1 MPLPVTNTRPPAPE
15 QSPNRASELHALKSQ
30 SFAAWLLVSVFEW
43 LARSSMHTRLR
54 VGRILTSVAWVTL
67 RRRRRIAQRNIELC
81 FGNLSASERKKLL
94 REHFRALTQSF
105 VDRSVIWFGTPDE
118 IRAFVTVSG
127 IEQIHA
133 YTDRHEPA
141 MLLAPHF
148 IGLDAAA
155 SRLTL
160 AGPEGATIYAE
171 QRNKLI
177 DDFVRLGRGRFHN
190 VHLISR
196 RDGIRGLIRLIKQ
209 GMPFYYLP
217 DMDLGRRGAALVP
230 FFGVP
235 AYTQM
240 STAQLARQ
248 FNMPVFPIISTWD
261 PKTGKYHV
269 DVLPELK
276 TFPDPAKSLEQD
288 TAHLNELLETWIRP
302 RPAQYYWVHRRF
314 KHRPDGEPSPYE

>member
-1 MPLPVTNTRPPAPE
+1 MTKPRPTVPE
-15 QSPNRASELHALKSQ
+15 QSPDRASDLHALKSR
-30 SFAAWLLVSVFEW
+30 SLASWLLVSTFEW
-43 LARSSMHTRLR
+43 LARSSMRTRLT
-54 VGRILTSVAWVTL
+54 VGRVLTAIAWVTM
-67 RRRRRIAQRNIELC
+67 RRRRRIARRNIELC
-81 FGNLSASERKKLL
+81 FPELGAPEQRRLL
-94 REHFRALTQSF
+94 KAHFRALVQSF
-105 VDRSVIWFGTPDE
+105 VDRSVIWFGSPDQ
-118 IRAFVTVSG
+118 IRSFVSVSG
-127 IEQIHA
+127 IEQVHA
-133 YTDRHEPA
+133 YTDRQQPV

-160 AGPEGATIYAE
+160 AGPQGGTIYAG
-171 QRNKLI
+171 QRNPLI

-196 RDGIRGLIRLIKQ
+196 RDGVRGLIRLIKK
-209 GMPFYYLP
+209 GIPIYYLP

-240 STAQLARQ
+240 ATAQLARQ
-248 FNMPVFPIISTWD
+248 FNMPVFPVISTWNVG
-261 PKTGKYHV
+261 TGTYHV
-269 DVLPELK
+269 DILPELT
-276 TFPDPAKSLEQD
+276 TFPDPKNTLEQD

-302 RPAQYYWVHRRF
+302 RAAQYYWVHRRF